1 MQGLV
6 LHGFLP
12 FKDLPSEGEHTD
24 SELPIKKK
32 IVIKKTIK
40 ITKKPPTVVLCANC
54 NVTKRCYCTAY
65 FQNCLDAM
73 WLYDELPLQFPVF
86 LSFFPFIEEK
96 KKNHTESLC
105 NLLCCIL
112 NPPILL
118 MSALHHETDTC
129 FLLWANIP
137 S

>member
-40 ITKKPPTVVLCANC
+40 ITKKNTNSSSLRKLQCNKKVLLYSLLS
-54 NVTKRCYCTAY
+54 KLSRCY
-65 FQNCLDAM
+65 
-73 WLYDELPLQFPVF
+73 V
-86 LSFFPFIEEK
+86 
-96 KKNHTESLC
+96 
-105 NLLCCIL
+105 
-112 NPPILL
+112 
-118 MSALHHETDTC
+118 AL
-129 FLLWANIP
+129 
-137 S
+137 